1 MSNESRISSLS
12 EYMAWVK
19 DASKEKEENLKQLA
33 LLYLLDPDGLKLELH
48 VGGFSIPTGA
58 MP

>member
-48 VGGFSIPTGA
+48 VGG
-58 MP
+58 